1 MFNRAKYYNKLYSV
15 DVSILPNDSDILDV
29 PSPIND
35 EENEQLF
42 PLDPSTGQLTD
53 LLSQILHTENP
64 LLRDSLMSKLET
76 LPSSSSALANVDD
89 ATKIQLLKPRS
100 CQSLSE
106 MADFADYVSSA
117 IEQLNVVPQHV
128 PETAVPAPETS
139 PVPAPET
146 PPEVQP

>member
-15 DVSILPNDSDILDV
+15 DVSILPKDSDILDV
-29 PSPIND
+29 PTPIND

-42 PLDPSTGQLTD
+42 PQDPTTGQLAD
-53 LLSQILHTENP
+53 LLSQVLQTENP

-76 LPSSSSALANVDD
+76 LPSTSSALANVDD

-117 IEQLNVVPQHV
+117 LEQLNVA
-128 PETAVPAPETS
+128 PETAPEPAPETAPE
-139 PVPAPET
+139 PVP
-146 PPEVQP
+146 QS

>member
-15 DVSILPNDSDILDV
+15 DVSILPKDSDILDV
-29 PSPIND
+29 PTPIND

-42 PLDPSTGQLTD
+42 PQDPTTGQLAD
-53 LLSQILHTENP
+53 LLSQVLQTENP

-76 LPSSSSALANVDD
+76 LPSNSSALANVDD
-89 ATKIQLLKPRS
+89 AIKIQLLKPRS

-117 IEQLNVVPQHV
+117 LEQLNVA
-128 PETAVPAPETS
+128 PETAPKTAPETAS
-139 PVPAPET
+139 ETAPE
-146 PPEVQP
+146 EQS

>member
-15 DVSILPNDSDILDV
+15 DVSILPQDSDILDV
-29 PSPIND
+29 PTPMND

-42 PLDPSTGQLTD
+42 PQDPTTGQLAD
-53 LLSQILHTENP
+53 LLSQVLQTENP

-76 LPSSSSALANVDD
+76 LPSTSSALANVDD

-117 IEQLNVVPQHV
+117 LEQLNVA
-128 PETAVPAPETS
+128 PETAPAPE
-139 PVPAPET
+139 PAPAPE
-146 PPEVQP
+146 EQS

>member
-15 DVSILPNDSDILDV
+15 DVSILPKDSDILDV
-29 PSPIND
+29 PSPVNN
-35 EENEQLF
+35 EENYQLF
-42 PLDPSTGQLTD
+42 PQDPSTGQLAD
-53 LLSQILHTENP
+53 LLSQVLQTENP

-76 LPSSSSALANVDD
+76 LPSNSSALANVDD

-117 IEQLNVVPQHV
+117 LDQLNVA
-128 PETAVPAPETS
+128 PEPASEPAPAPE
-139 PVPAPET
+139 PAPE
-146 PPEVQP
+146 PSPEP

>member
-1 MFNRAKYYNKLYSV
+1 MFNRANYYNKLYSV
-15 DVSILPNDSDILDV
+15 DVSILPKDSDILDV
-29 PSPIND
+29 PTPIND

-42 PLDPSTGQLTD
+42 PQDPSTGQLSD
-53 LLSQILHTENP
+53 LLSQILQTENP

-76 LPSSSSALANVDD
+76 LPSTSSSLVNVDD

-117 IEQLNVVPQHV
+117 LEQLNVVPNSS
-128 PETAVPAPETS
+128 ETATET
-139 PVPAPET
+139 ATET
-146 PPEVQP
+146 ETETETQS

>member
-15 DVSILPNDSDILDV
+15 DVSILPQDSDILVV
-29 PSPIND
+29 PSPVND

-42 PLDPSTGQLTD
+42 PQDPSTGQLSD
-53 LLSQILHTENP
+53 LLSQILQTENP

-76 LPSSSSALANVDD
+76 LPSNSSALANVDD

-117 IEQLNVVPQHV
+117 LEQLNVAPESA
-128 PETAVPAPETS
+128 PETAPEPAPET
-139 PVPAPET
+139 APE
-146 PPEVQP
+146 PQS